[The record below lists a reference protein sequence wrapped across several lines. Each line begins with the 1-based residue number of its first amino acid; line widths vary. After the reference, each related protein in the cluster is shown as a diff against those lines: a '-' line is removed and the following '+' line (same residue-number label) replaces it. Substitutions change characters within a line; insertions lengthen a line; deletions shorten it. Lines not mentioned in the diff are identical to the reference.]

1 MVMFPG
7 REGATLHWMLE
18 LLFLPTRV
26 AAALMSLTRWPD
38 RFAFALNSFVND
50 RHPDQP
56 YL

>member
-1 MVMFPG
+1 MVVFPG

-38 RFAFALNSFVND
+38 RFAFALNSFVID

-56 YL
+56 CL